1 MSYTVKVI
9 DSITKIDR
17 NTWESFFQNPF
28 YSYDWLR
35 MLEISQ
41 PVRVLPRHL
50 IAYQNG
56 QISAIIPC
64 FLQHEE
70 MYVTVEDRLFGR
82 FKSWARLLGVRTIP
96 ALLAYAPLSIY
107 TEIGLHPSVDQ
118 REMVGELLSTMKQ
131 VASEEGAS
139 LYGFMY
145 LSGKEALF
153 SQILKENGFFG
164 SFIVPAAY
172 LDISWDTFEAY
183 TRHLGQNMAKNIRR
197 EIRQNLEAG
206 IKIEEVTDF
215 EPLAEE
221 FARIFGQLFNRFKEK
236 NCPFTPAFFREL
248 PLRCPG
254 MMTSFCAFQGEK
266 LRGFSIVLKD
276 RDIWRVVL
284 ASQDHTNFKKDNTFF
299 DVAFYTPVR
308 ESIKQGVKRIYYGT
322 ENYETKLRRGCQLDP
337 LFMWLRSPQKKINL
351 LLPMWMR
358 VLDLW
363 YQKNYGSF
371 LEEK

>member
-1 MSYTVKVI
+1 MSFTVEVI

-17 NTWESFFQNPF
+17 KDWESFFQNPF
-28 YSYDWLR
+28 YSYDWIR
-35 MLEISQ
+35 MIETTQ

-50 IAYQNG
+50 IAYQDR
-56 QISAIIPC
+56 QMSAIIPC
-64 FLQHEE
+64 FLQYEE
-70 MYVTVEDRLFGR
+70 MYVTVADRLFG
-82 FKSWARLLGVRTIP
+82 KYKPWAEHLGFRTIP

-107 TEIGLHPSVDQ
+107 TEIGLRPSVDQ
-118 REMVGELLSTMKQ
+118 GELVGALLSTMKR

-145 LSGKEALF
+145 LAGREALF
-153 SQILKENGFFG
+153 SQILKEKGFSG
-164 SFIVPAAY
+164 SFVVPAAY
-172 LDISWDTFEAY
+172 LDISWNTFKEY
-183 TRHLGQNMAKNIRR
+183 TRHLGQSMAKNIRR
-197 EIRQNLEAG
+197 EIRQNREAG
-206 IKIEEVTDF
+206 IIIEEVNNF

-236 NCPFTPAFFREL
+236 SCPFTPTFFREL
-248 PLRCPG
+248 PLHCPD
-254 MMTSFCAFQGEK
+254 MMTSFCAFQEDK

-299 DVAFYTPVR
+299 DVAFYTPVQ
-308 ESIKQGVKRIYYGT
+308 EAITQEVKRIYYGT

-351 LLPMWMR
+351 VLPIWMR
-358 VLDLW
+358 VVDLW
-363 YQKNYGSF
+363 YQRNYGSF
-371 LEEK
+371 LERK